1 MEQESATRDSSQQG
15 METQE
20 TQGAVSGKVEVPKVD
35 IGSSETFTREQVEGI
50 VAKALESE
58 ITGLKSN
65 NVALKEE
72 KRKAQE
78 RAKEY
83 QDFISEIGGQ
93 DNLNQLLSL
102 KEKIEKDEELR
113 LFTSGDREKYNDRIL
128 NRARQDHANQMKR
141 ITEELNSWKEE
152 ASVAKTR
159 YQQREIEKS
168 IMDGCADSGVNP
180 RLYRAMSAQ
189 VKDDIIFDD
198 ETGKVMV
205 RDGEGVRYG
214 SNGQPMEV
222 RELIELMREDQPEL
236 FLQSTGSGATGTSG
250 SFRRTTTGISAEEMR
265 SLPMDQYKRLREQG
279 VIK

>member
-1 MEQESATRDSSQQG
+1 MEQESSTRDSSQQS

-20 TQGAVSGKVEVPKVD
+20 FQGAGSGKVEVPKVD

-65 NVALKEE
+65 NMALKEE

-93 DNLNQLLSL
+93 DNLNQLLNL
-102 KEKIEKDEELR
+102 KERIEKDEELR
-113 LFTSGDREKYNDRIL
+113 LFTSGDREKYNERIL

-141 ITEELNSWKEE
+141 IAEELDSWKQE

-189 VKDDIIFDD
+189 VKDDIVFDE
-198 ETGKVMV
+198 ETGKVLV
-205 RDGEGVRYG
+205 RDGEGIRYG

-222 RELIELMREDQPEL
+222 RELIDMMREDQPEL
-236 FLQSTGSGATGTSG
+236 FLQSTGSGAPGSGT
-250 SFRRTTTGISAEEMR
+250 FRRATTGISAEEMR
-265 SLPMDQYKRLREQG
+265 NLPMDQYKRLREQG
-279 VIK
+279 VIR